1 VTIKDKYAFVGV
13 GLTKQGQ
20 VPEHNYN
27 ELAAQAIL
35 LALED
40 AGMKK
45 HELDGYIYQPGFDG
59 GPTNIVPVQAAGVPV
74 KFCWEIQNGGA
85 SAIMAIA
92 VAIGAIE
99 AGVCRACVM
108 VYATSAASRKM
119 LIGEAHEAAGIAAAY
134 GYFAPMAPA
143 ASMTNRYRHVY
154 ELTDKQLGTLAITL
168 RDYANKRPEAVMYT
182 KKLTMDEYL
191 KSRFIIEPVRA
202 RDCCLVN
209 DGAVA
214 LIITSADKAKDCKKR
229 PVYIM
234 GMGADHSFRDTC
246 RSSGGIWHFDGFIT
260 DEAQKAAFNTAG
272 ITIKD
277 IDVAQL
283 YDAFTIFVV
292 SQLESYGICGRGEA
306 GAYIENGNLGLNGAL
321 PCNTSGT
328 LQSWSYLQGFTHLVE
343 GIKQMRGEA
352 GECQVQDAEI
362 CLATGLGGTGL
373 TGGSAANCCILRR

>member
-13 GLTKQGQ
+13 GLTKQGH
-20 VPEHNYN
+20 VPEYNYN
-27 ELAAQAIL
+27 ELATQAIL
-35 LALED
+35 QALED

-45 HELDGYIYQPGFDG
+45 QDLDGYIYQPGFDG
-59 GPTNIVPVQAAGVPV
+59 GPTKIAPVQAAGIPI
-74 KFCWEIQNGGA
+74 KFAWEIQNGGC
-85 SAIMAIA
+85 SGIMAIA
-92 VAIGAIE
+92 NAIGALE
-99 AGVCRACVM
+99 AGLCKACVM
-108 VYATSAASRKM
+108 VYATSAASRKI
-119 LIGEAHEAAGIAAAY
+119 LVGETNEGVDIAATY

-143 ASMTNRYRHVY
+143 ATMTNRYRHLY
-154 ELTDKQLGTLAITL
+154 GLTEKQLGTLAITL
-168 RDYANKRPEAVMYT
+168 RDYANKRPEAVMYS

-191 KSRFIIEPVRA
+191 KSRFVIEPVRA

-214 LIITSADKAKDCKKR
+214 LILTSADRAKNCRKR

-234 GMGADHSFRDTC
+234 GIGVDHSFRDTC
-246 RSSGGIWHFDGFIT
+246 RSPGGVWHLDGFVT
-260 DEAQKAAFNTAG
+260 EEAKKTAFNTAG

-292 SQLESYGICGRGEA
+292 SQLESYGICGLGEA
-306 GAYIENGNLGLNGAL
+306 GAYIEEGNLGLRGPL

-328 LQSWSYLQGFTHLVE
+328 LHSWSYLQGFTHLYE

-352 GECQVQDAEI
+352 GECQVKDAEL
-362 CLATGLGGTGL
+362 CLATGLGASGMI
-373 TGGSAANCCILRR
+373 GGSAAGCCILRR

>member
-13 GLTKQGQ
+13 GLTKQGH
-20 VPEHNYN
+20 VPEYDYN
-27 ELAAQAIL
+27 ELATQAIL
-35 LALED
+35 QALED

-45 HELDGYIYQPGFDG
+45 QDLDGYIYQPGFDG
-59 GPTNIVPVQAAGVPV
+59 GPTKIAPVQAAGIPV
-74 KFCWEIQNGGA
+74 KFSWEIQNGGC

-92 VAIGAIE
+92 NAIGALE
-99 AGVCRACVM
+99 AGLCKACVT
-108 VYATSAASRKM
+108 VYATSAASRK
-119 LIGEAHEAAGIAAAY
+119 IFVGETNEAVDIAATY

-143 ASMTNRYRHVY
+143 ATMTNRYRHLY
-154 ELTDKQLGTLAITL
+154 GLTEKQLGTLAVTL
-168 RDYANKRPEAVMYT
+168 RDYANKRPEAVMYN

-191 KSRFIIEPVRA
+191 KSRFVIEPVRA

-214 LIITSADKAKDCKKR
+214 LIITSADRAKNSRKR

-234 GMGADHSFRDTC
+234 GIGVDHSFRDTG
-246 RSSGGIWHFDGFIT
+246 RSPGGVWHLDGFVT
-260 DEAQKAAFNTAG
+260 EEAKKTAFKTAG
-272 ITIKD
+272 ITVKD

-306 GAYIENGNLGLNGAL
+306 GAYIEDGNLGLQGPL

-328 LQSWSYLQGFTHLVE
+328 LHSWSYLQGFTHLYE

-352 GECQVQDAEI
+352 GECQVKDAEL
-362 CLATGLGGTGL
+362 CLATGLGASGMI
-373 TGGSAANCCILRR
+373 GGSAAGCCILRR